1 MSAVSAKKAKPRE
14 PSFEESIAEVESIIE
29 RIESGEMGL
38 EEQIEQYA
46 KGAEMLKRCRAV
58 LDRCEQRVEE
68 ITAGLE
74 SQDREAD
81 TGAGD

>member
-1 MSAVSAKKAKPRE
+1 VSGVSTKKPRPAN
-14 PSFEESIAEVESIIE
+14 PSFEESLAEVESIIE
-29 RIESGEMGL
+29 RIESGDMGL

-46 KGAEMLKRCRAV
+46 RGAEMLRRCREV

-68 ITAGLE
+68 ITAKLDKPGPK
-74 SQDREAD
+74 SD